1 MVDRVADGM
10 ADAGHPDTAGVT
22 TADTRPAVAST
33 FVLEKPVDTVW
44 KTLADPAALM
54 WLLPK
59 AVYSIASPEPID
71 GLGELRGGWV
81 DRVRKGVRLSSVW
94 EVACDEEARRVTF
107 HERGHPNRRLTL
119 SFQLSSEAGET
130 HETHVVIALVH
141 NHPRWKWWATPL
153 IGRPNQTSLK
163 GLEERLRKATEGEL
177 PDAIN
182 GQRLTMA
189 PGTGAKKQANAIV
202 ISAAP
207 KLIWTIAGDK
217 DATLVPAPDRLAS
230 WRRVIDEVEFLF
242 AFRRTAS
249 GALTCS
255 MARVSVDG
263 PYRVTTVDA
272 LGVEVL
278 YELLPKEGDCLL
290 RTTHRWTA
298 LLKSK
303 DIRKAAEL
311 WLQQVKEIAERE

>member
-1 MVDRVADGM
+1 MADGPSH
-10 ADAGHPDTAGVT
+10 AGLPDTAGVT
-22 TADTRPAVAST
+22 TADTRPAVTST

-44 KTLADPAALM
+44 ETLIDPAALM

-59 AVYSIASPEPID
+59 AVYSIAVPEPVEGI
-71 GLGELRGGWV
+71 GELRGGWV

-94 EVACDEEARRVTF
+94 EVACDEEAQRVNF
-107 HERGHPNRRLTL
+107 HDRSHPSRRLTL
-119 SFQLSSEAGET
+119 SFQLSSEAGGT
-130 HETHVVIALVH
+130 RVAIALVH
-141 NHPRWKWWATPL
+141 DHPRWKWWATPL

-163 GLEERLRKATEGEL
+163 GLEERLCKATEGEL
-177 PDAIN
+177 PEAIN

-207 KLIWTIAGDK
+207 KVIWIIASDK

-230 WRRVIDEVEFLF
+230 WRRVIDGVEFLF
-242 AFRRTAS
+242 TFRQPAS
-249 GALTCS
+249 GAVICS

-278 YELLPKEGDCLL
+278 YELLPKDGDCLL

>member
-1 MVDRVADGM
+1 
-10 ADAGHPDTAGVT
+10 VT
-22 TADTRPAVAST
+22 TADTRPAVTST
-33 FVLEKPVDTVW
+33 FVLEKPVDLVW
-44 KTLADPAALM
+44 ETLLDPAALM

-59 AVYSIASPEPID
+59 AVYSIALPERVGGI
-71 GLGELRGGWV
+71 GELRGGWV

-130 HETHVVIALVH
+130 RVVIDLVH
-141 NHPRWKWWATPL
+141 DHPRWKWWATPL

-177 PDAIN
+177 PEAIN
-182 GQRLTMA
+182 GQRMTMA

-207 KLIWTIAGDK
+207 KLIWTIVNDK

-230 WRRVIDEVEFLF
+230 WRRVIDGVEFLF
-242 AFRRTAS
+242 TFRRAAN
-249 GALTCS
+249 GGVICS
-255 MARVSVDG
+255 MARVTVDG

-278 YELLPKEGDCLL
+278 YELLPKDGDCLL
-290 RTTHRWTA
+290 RTTHGWTA

-311 WLQQVKEIAERE
+311 WLQQVKAIAERE